1 MLSDETFPQSVWYF
15 TFLVALA
22 LAAPIA
28 DGTSRGTIRSGID
41 LIAGWV
47 CGVLLAAY
55 LVIDFCLVPYLVH
68 LATAGVDAGRPLR
81 LQRLEYFPNHY
92 REGWFTFRVA
102 SGAFSML
109 LVATVCLVGL
119 CRLSIS
125 WGKRLALVALYF
137 VAIGTCGAFALWFYA
152 KESYRIT
159 PDIAP
164 QFARAAMFRDWLGAV
179 LLLIFGA
186 VVGAVRL
193 TRDNQLIPSNTSS
206 IRASGMVL
214 MAVAPGLI
222 SLLLLLIESLRSV
235 LSPRLFGGGTSLSEL
250 VWYLLS
256 SPFLL
261 LQLATGILALQ
272 IAWRWW
278 RHGAPEIAILPIE
291 PWRVFWAWL
300 GLTALVIVGVPVLTA
315 FGFSWWLGPWY
326 L

>member
-1 MLSDETFPQSVWYF
+1 
-15 TFLVALA
+15 
-22 LAAPIA
+22 
-28 DGTSRGTIRSGID
+28 
-41 LIAGWV
+41 
-47 CGVLLAAY
+47 
-55 LVIDFCLVPYLVH
+55 
-68 LATAGVDAGRPLR
+68 
-81 LQRLEYFPNHY
+81 
-92 REGWFTFRVA
+92 
-102 SGAFSML
+102 
-109 LVATVCLVGL
+109 
-119 CRLSIS
+119 
-125 WGKRLALVALYF
+125 
-137 VAIGTCGAFALWFYA
+137 
-152 KESYRIT
+152 
-159 PDIAP
+159 
-164 QFARAAMFRDWLGAV
+164 MFRDWLGAV